1 MQHHTSLGVSIFFFF
16 FFFFFFFGGLR
27 LGGLFLVQGYLIS
40 IAIDLER

>member
-1 MQHHTSLGVSIFFFF
+1 MQHHTSLSVSIFF

-27 LGGLFLVQGYLIS
+27 LGGLFLVQGYLIY

>member
-1 MQHHTSLGVSIFFFF
+1 MQHHTSLGFSI

-27 LGGLFLVQGYLIS
+27 LGGLFLVQGYLIY